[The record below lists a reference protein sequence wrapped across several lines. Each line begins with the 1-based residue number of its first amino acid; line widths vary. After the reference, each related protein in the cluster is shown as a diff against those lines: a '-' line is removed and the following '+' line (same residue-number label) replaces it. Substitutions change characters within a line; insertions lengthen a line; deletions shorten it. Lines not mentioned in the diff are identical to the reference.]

1 MMMITIG
8 ITLANDR
15 YYDDDTRM
23 RAFDTNGDGMVAW
36 NEVERAA
43 VSWEDRHGEVS

>member
-1 MMMITIG
+1 MIMIMIG
-8 ITLANDR
+8 IRMLSAR